1 MIAVT
6 AHAMRGAREECLKAG
21 MDDFLSKPIQR
32 EALIAT
38 LQRWLPEHV
47 VAGAGAG
54 NGTQAAA

>member
-1 MIAVT
+1 VIAVT

-47 VAGAGAG
+47 AGAACVTDGSPR
-54 NGTQAAA
+54 

>member
-1 MIAVT
+1 
-6 AHAMRGAREECLKAG
+6 